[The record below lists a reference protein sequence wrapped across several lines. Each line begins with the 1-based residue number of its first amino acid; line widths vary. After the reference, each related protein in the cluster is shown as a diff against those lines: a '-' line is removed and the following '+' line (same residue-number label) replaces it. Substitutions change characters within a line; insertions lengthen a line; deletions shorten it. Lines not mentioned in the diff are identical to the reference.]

1 MAIET
6 YEKILAAAKQLFVK
20 HGYTATS
27 MRQIAEQA
35 KIGKATIYHHF
46 PDKEAVVMALLNQN
60 TTRMNEVLG
69 QVRDEIAPRKRIQIA
84 VQSSINFLYEY
95 ADIMQIVRR
104 EVPGV
109 RDQTKNGFAH
119 FFKEYMALIAETIQQ
134 GTEQGIFRAID
145 PTDAAR
151 VLMTM
156 IQGTFATAYLTNDRS
171 IMADQASSA
180 LLDVYFN
187 GLDKR

>member
-1 MAIET
+1 MAVET
-6 YEKILAAAKQLFVK
+6 YEKILAAAKLLFVK
-20 HGYTATS
+20 QGYTATS
-27 MRQIAEQA
+27 MRQIAEKA
-35 KIGKATIYHHF
+35 EIGKATIYHHF
-46 PDKEAVVMALLNQN
+46 PDKEAVVMALLDQN
-60 TTRMNEVLG
+60 TTRMNEVLEH
-69 QVRDEIAPRKRIQIA
+69 VRAEIKPRQRIQIA

-109 RDQTKNGFAH
+109 RDQTKNGFTH
-119 FFKEYMALIAETIQQ
+119 FFKEYMTLIAEAIHK
-134 GTEQGIFRAID
+134 GNEQGIFRDIN
-145 PTDAAR
+145 PTDAAH

-171 IMADQASSA
+171 IMADQASST
-180 LLDVYFN
+180 LLDIFFN

>member
-1 MAIET
+1 MAVET

-20 HGYTATS
+20 QGYTATS
-27 MRQIAEQA
+27 MRQIAEKA
-35 KIGKATIYHHF
+35 NIGKATIYHHF
-46 PDKEAVVMALLNQN
+46 PDKEAVVMALLDQN
-60 TTRMNEVLG
+60 TSRMNEVLE
-69 QVRDEIAPRKRIQIA
+69 QVRIETAPRQRIQIA

-109 RDQTKNGFAH
+109 RDQTKNGFSH
-119 FFKEYMALIAETIQQ
+119 FFKEYMTLIAEAIQK
-134 GTEQGIFRAID
+134 GVEQGIFRSID
-145 PTDAAR
+145 PTDAAH

-156 IQGTFATAYLTNDRS
+156 IQGTFATAYLTSDRS
-171 IMADQASSA
+171 IMADHASST